1 MTAER
6 VRLTEAQRRDLTAL
20 AERVEGLAGACRETD
35 VLIVQAL
42 YPDIG
47 PCEPHCA
54 GDTPIFWNDPLYKK
68 PCPPLTASLD
78 AVVALIERELP
89 GCGFVVSKNAGGN
102 KRSPCI
108 ACIEQD
114 DDRWTYEGWP
124 QCLGATPALALL
136 AATLRALAL
145 KED

>member
-89 GCGFVVSKNAGGN
+89 GWAWKCVKPVPGQWKSYGEVWASDAGFFSGNA
-102 KRSPCI
+102 
-108 ACIEQD
+108 D
-114 DDRWTYEGWP
+114 
-124 QCLGATPALALL
+124 TPALALL
-136 AATLRALAL
+136 AATLRALAAL
-145 KED
+145 ARKEG